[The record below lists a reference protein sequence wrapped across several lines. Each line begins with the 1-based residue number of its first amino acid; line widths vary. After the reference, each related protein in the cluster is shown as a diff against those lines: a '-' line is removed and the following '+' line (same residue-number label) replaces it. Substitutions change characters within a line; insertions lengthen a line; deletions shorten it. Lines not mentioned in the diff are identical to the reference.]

1 MKSVTRFLFVVSV
14 IFALGWTTASYYFAW
29 YAMTRLGQVYTM
41 AELSEPA
48 IRLILGA
55 VVLKVTENIFEHNES
70 KLFGTSKKEEMTN
83 D

>member
-14 IFALGWTTASYYFAW
+14 IFALGWTTASYCFAW
-29 YAMTRLGQVYTM
+29 YAMTQLGQVYTM